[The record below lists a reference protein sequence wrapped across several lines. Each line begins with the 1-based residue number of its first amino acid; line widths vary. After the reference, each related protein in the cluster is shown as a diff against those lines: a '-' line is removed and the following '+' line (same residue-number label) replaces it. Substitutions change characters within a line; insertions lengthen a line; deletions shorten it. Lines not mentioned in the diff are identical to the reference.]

1 MNSLT
6 DILEVTHR
14 TEAGET
20 RKIFK
25 NAFYQS
31 SNGDIVFVMCF
42 AQHTETGGMLVIYH
56 DVEQIGDVK
65 AESLESFLD
74 TAGDETQVYRF
85 QRMVDLK
92 GTTRT
97 ADLVGEIV

>member
-6 DILEVTHR
+6 EKLEVTHQ
-14 TEAGET
+14 TNTGEI

-31 SNGDIVFVMCF
+31 LSGQIVFVMCF
-42 AQHTETGGMLVIYH
+42 AEHTENGSHLVVYH
-56 DVEQIGDVK
+56 DVENIGDVK
-65 AESLESFLD
+65 AESLDSFLNND
-74 TAGDETQVYRF
+74 AQNAYRF

-92 GTTRT
+92 GKTLT
-97 ADLVGEIV
+97 ADVVGTQS